1 MSRALSVAER
11 QKDNAAAAAAEATVS
26 ATKAKE
32 VLAEMLTTI
41 NTEVANARRK
51 SLQLQVEIIIH
62 SQFTGWSFFAGLR
75 TYLIPATVE
84 GVYI

>member
-1 MSRALSVAER
+1 MAER

-32 VLAEMLTTI
+32 VLAEMVATI
-41 NTEVANARRK
+41 NSEVANARRK

-62 SQFTGWSFFAGLR
+62 RYFTGWSLFAGLH
-75 TYLIPATVE
+75 LIPATVE
-84 GVYI
+84 GVI